1 MFFERATR
9 FELVYIAWKAIVLPL
24 NYARVTFAI
33 IPLNKSMGRL
43 NKKIAV
49 IKQLFLWME

>member
-1 MFFERATR
+1 
-9 FELVYIAWKAIVLPL
+9 
-24 NYARVTFAI
+24 
-33 IPLNKSMGRL
+33 MGRL